1 MTPDLLQK
9 KPVIFLVGPTASGKS
24 DISIRL
30 AGRLKAEIVSADS
43 MLVYKGMNIGT
54 AKPSVNERMKIR
66 HHLIDIVSPRVSF
79 SVYQYRK
86 NALSVIRDILNRG
99 RIPLIVGGSGLYLE
113 ALQKGLSAQPK
124 TNPKFRKKL
133 DQEIKQKGL
142 EWFYELLKKI
152 DPKRAAKIHPH
163 DRKRIIRALEIIHFS
178 GDTASETYAS
188 REGLAGMGFNV
199 KIWGIRRYREDLYER
214 INRRVGAMF
223 RNGFI
228 LEVKRL
234 KKNGFSKTAREA
246 LGYREILE
254 YLKQCRGGVSPPK
267 NVERGDLA
275 PTTLIELIQK
285 RTRQFAKR
293 QLTWFRRAPE
303 IRWIDWQQSETASQV
318 CDKIIK
324 EIDEWL
330 ETELF

>member
-99 RIPLIVGGSGLYLE
+99 RIPLIVGGSGLYME
-113 ALQKGLSAQPK
+113 ALLKGLSVQPK
-124 TNPKFRKKL
+124 ANLKFRKKL

-142 EWFYELLKKI
+142 EWVYELLKKI
-152 DPKRAAKIHPH
+152 DPRRAEKIHPH
-163 DRKRIIRALEIIHFS
+163 DQRRIVRALEIIHFS
-178 GDTASETYAS
+178 DKTVSEVYAP
-188 REGLAGMGFNV
+188 RQNLEGMGFHA
-199 KIWGIRRYREDLYER
+199 KIWGIHRNLQDLYER
-214 INRRVGAMF
+214 INRRVETMF
-223 RNGFI
+223 QDGFI
-228 LEVKRL
+228 LEVKNL
-234 KKNGFSKTAREA
+234 KKKGFSKTAREA
-246 LGYREILE
+246 LGYREILG
-254 YLKQCRGGVSPPK
+254 YLNQCRGGVSPP
-267 NVERGDLA
+267 GLA

-293 QLTWFRRAPE
+293 QLTWFRRDVG
-303 IRWIDWQQSETASQV
+303 IRWIDWQQSENASHV
-318 CDKIIK
+318 CDKIVK
-324 EIDEWL
+324 EVNEWL
-330 ETELF
+330 EKEPF